1 MSHIT
6 RPTSLVPDVLADGP
20 VLTLAAV
27 LGRIEADPTLTV
39 RCRHDMI
46 SALRTL
52 RRVLGTELTM
62 VPADPAHLRQ
72 HIASACPTRV
82 GVKPARWNGVR
93 SLTLKALRRA
103 GIATLPGRSS
113 EGMSAEWERMSCR
126 LPDPV
131 IRFRL
136 SRFLRFCSGQGI
148 APAQVDAG
156 TFAAFHDALQ
166 AMSLRGK
173 PGEAYRATCLAWN
186 RAAESV
192 PDWPS
197 RPVPVP
203 SFSRRYALDWDGF
216 PASFAAEARAFLTQS
231 GNQDPFADDYAPSV
245 KPSTLDLRRK
255 QILQIATA
263 LVLSGVPAAEIT
275 GLAVLVSP
283 ENAARALRF
292 FRDRP
297 GGKESKYLHQQALL
311 LRTIARHW
319 VKAPASE
326 VDTLRTFAARLAPAS
341 TGMVDKNRAK
351 LRQFDDPENVR
362 RLLRLPHRVFDE
374 LEKHDSG
381 LRCDALRAMYALA
394 VELLLVAPMRISNL
408 VGLQFG
414 RHIVTIPGE
423 RGDTV
428 YLRIPAAETKTGEPF
443 EVLLRARTIRLL
455 TLFMERYRDRLTT
468 VASPALFASPRGG
481 TRAVTSFGTG
491 LGAFV
496 LQETGL
502 RINPHLF
509 RHLAVKLV
517 LDANPGD
524 METAR
529 RILGHRTSA
538 TTQRAYA
545 DRGTDAAFQRYGGVL
560 DTLRAS
566 ADAPVAVGPRRTRIG
581 ARK

>member
-1 MSHIT
+1 MSHIN
-6 RPTSLVPDVLADGP
+6 RPTRCVPDALADRP
-20 VLTLAAV
+20 SLTLADVAA
-27 LGRIEADPTLTV
+27 LIEADPTLTV
-39 RCRHDMI
+39 RCRQDML

-52 RRVLGTELTM
+52 RRVLGVTLAS
-62 VPADPAHLRQ
+62 VPADPALLRQ
-72 HIASACPTRV
+72 YIASACPTRV
-82 GVKPARWNGVR
+82 GVRVARWNGVR
-93 SLTLKALRRA
+93 SLTLKALGRA

-113 EGMSAEWERMSCR
+113 EGLSAEWERMSCR
-126 LPDPV
+126 LTSPAD
-131 IRFRL
+131 RFRL
-136 SRFLRFCSGQGI
+136 SRFLRFCSARGI

-156 TFAAFHDALQ
+156 TLAAFHDALQ

-173 PGEAYRATCLAWN
+173 PGDTYRATCLAWN
-186 RAAESV
+186 RAAEGV
-192 PDWPS
+192 PGWPGH
-197 RPVPVP
+197 PVPVP

-216 PASFAAEARAFLTQS
+216 PASFAADARAFLTQS

-245 KPSTLDLRRK
+245 RPGTLDLRRK

-263 LVLSGVPAAEIT
+263 LVLSGVPPAEIT

-297 GGKESKYLHQQALL
+297 GGKGSKYLHQQALL

-319 VKAPASE
+319 VRAPACE
-326 VDTLRTFAARLAPAS
+326 VDTLRTFATRLAPAS

-351 LRQFDDPENVR
+351 LRQFDDPENVL
-362 RLLRLPHRVFDE
+362 RLLRLPHRVFDR
-374 LEKHDSG
+374 LEEHDSG
-381 LRCDALRAMYALA
+381 LRYEALRAMYALA

-414 RHIVTIPGE
+414 RHIVTIPGP

-443 EVLLRARTIRLL
+443 EVLLRARTVRLL
-455 TLFMERYRDRLTT
+455 TLFMERYRDRLTA

-481 TRAVTSFGTG
+481 TRAVTSFGTA

-496 LQETGL
+496 LRETGL

-545 DRGTDAAFQRYGGVL
+545 DRGTEAAFQRYAGVL
-560 DTLRAS
+560 DTLCAS
-566 ADAPVAVGPRRTRIG
+566 ADAPTAIGPRRTRTG
-581 ARK
+581 GRK